1 LTYWQSLRD
10 SGNKFIITNY
20 TFAEIMT
27 WLSVKKGKKTAVE
40 FGNYLI
46 DNENIIQRQTILAE
60 DEIVAWQWFGHI
72 KGRQSFFDCVGFAV
86 MKRLGIKTVFTFDK
100 HFEEAGFKVE
110 PGI

>member
-1 LTYWQSLRD
+1 
-10 SGNKFIITNY
+10 
-20 TFAEIMT
+20 MT

-86 MKRLGIKTVFTFDK
+86 MKRLGIKTAFTFDK